1 MSNLVWIILA
11 LMLGFFFYNG
21 YRRYKMMKNYK
32 PGDDS
37 SNLLKLT
44 DANFKKNIS
53 KGVVLVD
60 FWAPWCGPCR
70 MIGPLVSELSD
81 DFAGKAKIGKLNV
94 DENKQIA
101 SEFGIRS
108 IPTLILFKDGKPV
121 EKFTGIKPKQAF
133 AKAINAQLNS

>member
-1 MSNLVWIILA
+1 MSNVVWIILA
-11 LMLGFFFYNG
+11 LMLVFFFYNG

-32 PGDDS
+32 PGQDS
-37 SNLLKLT
+37 SNLLKFT
-44 DANFKKNIS
+44 DTNFKKSIS

-70 MIGPLVSELSD
+70 MIGPVVSELSD

-108 IPTLILFKDGKPV
+108 IPTLILFKDGKAV

-133 AKAINAQLNS
+133 AKAINAQLNA

>member
-1 MSNLVWIILA
+1 
-11 LMLGFFFYNG
+11 
-21 YRRYKMMKNYK
+21 MKNYK
-32 PGDDS
+32 PEEDS

-44 DANFKKNIS
+44 DANFKKNIL

-60 FWAPWCGPCR
+60 FWAPWCAPCR
-70 MIGPLVSELSD
+70 MIGPVVSELAE

>member
-1 MSNLVWIILA
+1 MSNVVWIILA

-32 PGDDS
+32 PSQDS

-44 DANFKKNIS
+44 DTNFKKSIS

-70 MIGPLVSELSD
+70 MIGPIVSELSD

-101 SEFGIRS
+101 NEFGIRS
-108 IPTLILFKDGKPV
+108 IPTLILFKDGKAV
-121 EKFTGIKPKQAF
+121 EKFTGIKPKQTF
-133 AKAINAQLNS
+133 AKAINAQLNA